1 MKKLAA
7 GKMWGSDE
15 VMVEWIKYGGDRM
28 TYVLWLLVNMVW
40 LSEKT
45 PEEWAKGVISL
56 LYKEGDP
63 RDPLNYRGITLLS
76 VVAKLFASVLN
87 RRLMSFCEEE
97 GVLAEEQAGF
107 RTGRSCMDQIFTI
120 KEILEIKKKRKEQ
133 TFTCFIDIRK
143 AYDSVFRDALWC
155 SLWEHGI
162 RGRMARVLRAYYES
176 VQSCVKIGKE
186 RTDWFE
192 VETGLRQ
199 GCVMSPILFDI
210 FLDGLILELRDLRRG
225 VLVDPDAG
233 DPCGERLCVLAYAD
247 DLVLLAESE
256 EDLQVLINQVASWC
270 RRLRLKVN
278 LKKTKVVVFGRK
290 PGEEFAFR
298 MGGES
303 VEEVDQYRYLGIVL
317 EDDWHWE
324 EAELLQRKVG
334 RRILGCDARLPDAV
348 VYGDLGWI
356 TLWGRRVALRL
367 IFWGKLV
374 GMGRDRLARKV
385 YEAGRQRLQ
394 RDLHPQSPESSWCT
408 TTRNLLTQLG
418 MEDAWHR
425 NQVDPGWREEV
436 WERVRAWEAD
446 QWRRNMSGN
455 SRLELYN
462 MVKQKP
468 GREPYLDDKDQRKR
482 RLWSKLRGGCLETH
496 VETGR
501 WVSVR
506 VAGKQTRLPRHLRVC
521 QMCQQEQE
529 CATHLLFG
537 CKAFILERTSF
548 LQVCTG
554 YAAMGGDKQTRA
566 AGEVAEMIL
575 RGSIVAGP
583 QMEPMWRWLMG
594 GGSSVAMVYLQGI
607 WEKRKRVRKE
617 LGL

>member
-1 MKKLAA
+1 
-7 GKMWGSDE
+7 
-15 VMVEWIKYGGDRM
+15 
-28 TYVLWLLVNMVW
+28 
-40 LSEKT
+40 
-45 PEEWAKGVISL
+45 
-56 LYKEGDP
+56 
-63 RDPLNYRGITLLS
+63 
-76 VVAKLFASVLN
+76 
-87 RRLMSFCEEE
+87 
-97 GVLAEEQAGF
+97 
-107 RTGRSCMDQIFTI
+107 
-120 KEILEIKKKRKEQ
+120 
-133 TFTCFIDIRK
+133 
-143 AYDSVFRDALWC
+143 
-155 SLWEHGI
+155 
-162 RGRMARVLRAYYES
+162 MARVLRAYYES
-176 VQSCVKIGKE
+176 VQSCVKIGTE

-317 EDDWHWE
+317 HRDGRVGMAKTKEDALRKAHRAAAGTWGLLARVGNPSTKASMNVWNTLVRPLLEYGAEVLEDDWE

-455 SRLELYN
+455 SRLELYS

-537 CKAFILERTSF
+537 CKAFILERTNF

-566 AGEVAEMIL
+566 AGEVAEVIL